1 MERSRQAAAS
11 ECRTGRCGR
20 GPDVEFPWVVAATPR
35 RPPRRPKR
43 VPLLLGRRPVQ
54 KRHRRSLAT
63 RCGRTRLLA
72 RTHTHTCT
80 VSVRMHTTRNHR
92 PGKCRDET
100 ASSRKASAAH
110 GESGRGASSRS
121 PRPRESRLPTCGSW
135 KQAIGSRRAV
145 LGRNG
150 RSRHG
155 DLLEREFPAVLSARQ
170 LVRQPSPAMP
180 ITLTIKTTGGQQ
192 AQVGEYAP
200 SQCIARGRE
209 RRESPAVRGPGRVV
223 PRCLKPCL
231 CRCRRRTRIRWW
243 TSRTRLNAR
252 LSSVA
257 SSEGFPHIQHSMRGP
272 VPMNAPG
279 RR

>member
-1 MERSRQAAAS
+1 MHGVSSHAHNPQPQDRAS
-11 ECRTGRCGR
+11 AEM
-20 GPDVEFPWVVAATPR
+20 
-35 RPPRRPKR
+35 
-43 VPLLLGRRPVQ
+43 
-54 KRHRRSLAT
+54 
-63 RCGRTRLLA
+63 RLLPAGKRA
-72 RTHTHTCT
+72 R
-80 VSVRMHTTRNHR
+80 RM
-92 PGKCRDET
+92 G
-100 ASSRKASAAH
+100 SRGEALPAAH
-110 GESGRGASSRS
+110 LVL
-121 PRPRESRLPTCGSW
+121 ESRADHLRFVE
-135 KQAIGSRRAV
+135 ASRRAV

>member
-1 MERSRQAAAS
+1 M
-11 ECRTGRCGR
+11 
-20 GPDVEFPWVVAATPR
+20 AATPR

-72 RTHTHTCT
+72 RTHTHTHARCQFACT
-80 VSVRMHTTRNHR
+80 QPATTR

-155 DLLEREFPAVLSARQ
+155 DRLEREFPAVLSARQ

-209 RRESPAVRGPGRVV
+209 RRESPAAEGLAVWSLG
-223 PRCLKPCL
+223 
-231 CRCRRRTRIRWW
+231 
-243 TSRTRLNAR
+243 
-252 LSSVA
+252 A
-257 SSEGFPHIQHSMRGP
+257 SSLVCAGVGGVLGYGGGP
-272 VPMNAPG
+272 QG
-279 RR
+279 QD